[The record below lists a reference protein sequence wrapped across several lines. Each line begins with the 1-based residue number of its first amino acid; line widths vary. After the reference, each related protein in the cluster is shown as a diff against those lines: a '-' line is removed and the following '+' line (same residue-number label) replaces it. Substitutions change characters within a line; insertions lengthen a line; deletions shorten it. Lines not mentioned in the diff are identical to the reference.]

1 MTTGATSIRYSE
13 SCSMTSPG
21 SQTPG
26 TATSFE
32 ERLEILAEELELAI
46 KWQRPCMV
54 LIVYSSE
61 YVRADVE
68 AALENHLIDL
78 GQKSIHLSVRNRDPK
93 DLVPFFKEFKD
104 PAHSVFLIDGFRW
117 GGGDEGHVYATASL
131 QREYLVERQIR
142 AVFWMTPNEI
152 MKLTHAVPDFWA
164 YRHRVI
170 EFVESPK
177 AEQVLREAL
186 DSAWQGTGEYTAEYS
201 DTDAKISMRES
212 MLTELPKGE
221 EAISIR
227 GNLLLTLGVLNWRKG
242 DFEKADEQLQEALQ
256 IATKIQDNWFE
267 AECFNAVALIKSSTE
282 QIDEAIDA
290 YKQAIQLAPDQIF
303 VWNNLGNLCAKVG
316 RSDEAMIAF
325 RKALEGNPRDPIAW
339 NGLAN
344 VHFKLGYADD
354 AIAAYRKSLQYT
366 PTFAQ
371 PWCGLGDVYASIGR
385 TDEALKCYHKAIE
398 LNKQYLAPWIR
409 LGVLFSK
416 QERYRDAVKAYQ
428 KALDLDNKNGHVW
441 NELGMSYLKSESHDE
456 AASAFLKAI
465 ELDRGN
471 GWAYSNL
478 AYAYMQQGKHKEGV
492 SLLLRSIDLMESD
505 ADKAVSWNRLA
516 SLYRSLND
524 YDNAVAAYQMADQLT
539 GGSAAPNAQ
548 PASEGNEEAAITSST
563 NSEQVSWAVAIPAA
577 APNPSQNPA
586 GEAKDEIAPELKEG
600 RLETKAGRESD
611 SRAPAWIFG
620 IVNKVM
626 KPDAQKDAVENS
638 ESRHESKEAAVTQT
652 AKTEAQN
659 ASKPDEQSNSGAENR
674 KAVHDEEAVQW
685 TAKGNANFNQ
695 GALEEAIAAYN
706 KAIQIDPTYGVPYS
720 NLALTYVMQGQF
732 AEAILLYQKSI
743 ELLESGRDKALSWN
757 GLGNAYRCVGDYG
770 NAVAAYQRAAE
781 LDPETGGIRDQADDF
796 KPKATQRSAKGW
808 NDLGELLLKTG
819 ALDKAAEAFQKAIEL
834 EPKLG
839 RPYYNLARVKAA
851 QRKYSEAV
859 PFYEKGISLV
869 ESVKEKADAWN
880 GLGNAYRKLND
891 YDKAINAYQKAVV
904 LADEGVDLLTRTR
917 FSLLSNVFVNQ

>member
-1 MTTGATSIRYSE
+1 
-13 SCSMTSPG
+13 MTSPG
-21 SQTPG
+21 TQTPG
-26 TATSFE
+26 SATPFE

-54 LIVYSSE
+54 LVVYSSE

-68 AALENHLIDL
+68 AALENQLIDL

-152 MKLTHAVPDFWA
+152 RKLTHAVPDFWA

-177 AEQVLREAL
+177 AEQVLRKAL

-344 VHFKLGYADD
+344 LHFKLGYADD

-524 YDNAVAAYQMADQLT
+524 YDNAMAAYQMADQLT

-563 NSEQVSWAVAIPAA
+563 NSEQISWAVAIPAA
-577 APNPSQNPA
+577 APNPAQNPA
-586 GEAKDEIAPELKEG
+586 GEAEDEIAPELKEG
-600 RLETKAGRESD
+600 RLESEAGLESD

-620 IVNKVM
+620 IVNKVR

-638 ESRHESKEAAVTQT
+638 ESRYESKEAAVTQT

-659 ASKPDEQSNSGAENR
+659 ANKPDEQSNSGAEHH

-839 RPYYNLARVKAA
+839 RPYCNLARVKAA

-859 PFYEKGISLV
+859 PFYEKGISLL